1 MVPADAARLARVPM
15 VNGQLMPEDF
25 DGIQRLAMLMM
36 QTGMLPRGCDKPAQ
50 AILLTAK
57 AYELG
62 IPFTQIPS
70 GMMIVNNR
78 PTVWGDLA
86 LALVMRSPECAGVI
100 ETTTGSGETAI
111 ATCTAKRCKRVA
123 DGTFAIT
130 ETARTFSA
138 AEAKKAG
145 LWGKSGPWSSY
156 PMRMLQ
162 MRARA
167 FAIRDAFPDLL
178 GGIGITE
185 EVEDFAEVD
194 RNARRVE
201 NQTRAKELTGDIDA
215 LKPTPVGKPAE
226 SQTANALPPEL
237 ARLDDPPSNDPP
249 KSDPEDAALFA
260 ASLGLAPTPVS
271 PGRKL

>member
-1 MVPADAARLARVPM
+1 MIPADAARLARVPM
-15 VNGQLMPEDF
+15 VDGQLMPEDF
-25 DGIQRLAMLMM
+25 DGVQRLAMLMM

-86 LALVMRSPECAGVI
+86 LALVMRSNECAGVSESI
-100 ETTTGSGETAI
+100 TGTGEAAV
-111 ATCTAKRCKRVA
+111 ATCTAKRCKRLV
-123 DGTFAIT
+123 DGSFAT
-130 ETARTFSA
+130 METTRTFSA
-138 AEAKKAG
+138 VEAKKAG

-185 EVEDFAEVD
+185 EVEDFDVVD
-194 RNARRVE
+194 RNTRRVE

-215 LKPTPVGKPAE
+215 LKPTPVAQPNPLVSSVPAE
-226 SQTANALPPEL
+226 IA
-237 ARLDDPPSNDPP
+237 PSEPP

-260 ASLGLAPTPVS
+260 ASLGITPTPVS
-271 PGRKL
+271 PGRVI